1 MKISDV
7 MTPDVATVEPD
18 DSVARAVG
26 VMIDRR
32 VSGVPVVD
40 GHRRLRG
47 ILTESDLLRRAEL
60 DTAQKRPRWL
70 EFLIGTGQLARE
82 YVHTHARRVEEVMT
96 DEVITATPD
105 TDLGEAVRL
114 MERKRIRRLPIV
126 EDGVLVGI
134 VSRADLVRALAR
146 LLDDATITVRPDAAI
161 ADDIRRAMAAA
172 PWSGHSGVTVAVSGG
187 VVTLDGVI
195 VDERQREALRVL
207 AENVSGVVRV
217 VDKIVWIE
225 PETGVTIGPPG

>member
-40 GHRRLRG
+40 GQRRLRG

-60 DTAQKRPRWL
+60 DTTQKRPRWL

-82 YVHTHARRVEEVMT
+82 YVHAHARRVEEVMT

-105 TDLGEAVRL
+105 TDLGDAVRL

-146 LLDDATITVRPDAAI
+146 LLDDATIVVRPDAVI
-161 ADDIRRAMAAA
+161 ADDIRRAMADA

>member
-26 VMIDRR
+26 VMIDRH

-40 GHRRLRG
+40 GQRHLRG
-47 ILTESDLLRRAEL
+47 ILTESDLLRRSEL
-60 DTAQKRPRWL
+60 DTGYRRPRWL

-82 YVHTHARRVEEVMT
+82 YVHTHARRVGEVMT

-146 LLDDATITVRPDAAI
+146 LLDDATIVVRPDAVI
-161 ADDIRRAMAAA
+161 ADDIRRAMADA